1 MLKCTLEGTMIAHPS
16 AMGLKH
22 TQGAKLSGEFLSF
35 SRPNAQV
42 ALQWSGRFG
51 PTIDVDAASTTFVDL
66 DITDEGRWEVDP
78 NILNTFIDAAAQDIK
93 YCPVIVAEPY
103 DGVKAC
109 DLRLADDV
117 RCCLFCDAAVPL
129 RIMLDHVAE
138 HIAKGDAVADARH
151 RGKAEPCGFCGRSTG
166 TCQTTLNGTKVS
178 TNCPY
183 RYSFKYKKAL
193 EKKRNVPRKCP
204 VPMCTA
210 SPFTLNIE
218 YHLRLVHPGLD
229 PETIEVSDWV
239 VEKQIAQRARK
250 TKAEKAEK
258 VRRITI
264 HVDKEAREG
273 MGQATTTGDEGGDK
287 YGTQRP
293 TSEADED
300 WCPKR
305 RASDESDGSNTDSS
319 STTNSSS
326 GGTSSTSSES
336 SSDSSSSDSSAK
348 VVVATGHKKVCKK
361 TTKQPRGQGKQVKS
375 GKAPV
380 AASVAQKRQA
390 PERKSSRDSKR

>member
-1 MLKCTLEGTMIAHPS
+1 MVYSIRYSERATLLKPKGRSLQKEVDEEKDVSLVVEEVPETAVRGNSTTEAPEGHVWVSFLQIADGPDRSAAHVKLNDGSTVHMAPYINKVFNSNLEHDSTERLRRVRGEGRCPGPRVAPPPAGVFSLLKCTLEGTTIAHPS

-35 SRPNAQV
+35 SRPNAEV

-78 NILNTFIDAAAQDIK
+78 NILNVFIDAAAQNIK

-103 DGVKAC
+103 NGVKAC

-129 RIMLDHVAE
+129 RIMLDHMVG
-138 HIAKGDAVADARH
+138 HIAKGDAVADARN

-166 TCQTTLNGTKVS
+166 TCETTLNGTKVS

-183 RYSFKYKKAL
+183 PYSFKYKKAL
-193 EKKRNVPRKCP
+193 EKKRNLPRKCP
-204 VPMCTA
+204 VPTCTA

-239 VEKQIAQRARK
+239 VEKQITRRARK

-258 VRRITI
+258 VRQITI
-264 HVDKEAREG
+264 HLGVR
-273 MGQATTTGDEGGDK
+273 T
-287 YGTQRP
+287 
-293 TSEADED
+293 
-300 WCPKR
+300 
-305 RASDESDGSNTDSS
+305 
-319 STTNSSS
+319 
-326 GGTSSTSSES
+326 
-336 SSDSSSSDSSAK
+336 
-348 VVVATGHKKVCKK
+348 
-361 TTKQPRGQGKQVKS
+361 
-375 GKAPV
+375 
-380 AASVAQKRQA
+380 
-390 PERKSSRDSKR
+390 